1 MGEPVS
7 APEPAG
13 GPTTPHPTRATA
25 RLGGATTPGGGVR
38 PAGGAEPAGGAQPA
52 AGSAAGV
59 AGTATAVPG
68 SGSDPGT
75 VTGWEPVARQATY
88 EAGSGPRPR
97 TGSRPG
103 EDPRRRPP
111 PLGTR
116 GFAGALGVSRVA
128 VREAVG
134 VLKALG
140 VARTT
145 TRFRPRRAGPSSAPG
160 RPTPW
165 PGSSSLHVLLASV
178 RARGRG
184 PGARIALER
193 ESARLAAAHALA
205 PDWAAMRT
213 HLDVMAGEQVTV
225 AEFNEHDTAFHVA
238 IARASG
244 NPLVTEMTIALRQAM
259 RGTLLDRLSALPT
272 SGPPSS
278 GSAASTTAS
287 TTPSRRRRRLGRRP
301 RRGAHIHDFYADLTG

>member
-1 MGEPVS
+1 MS
-7 APEPAG
+7 APKAPAG
-13 GPTTPHPTRATA
+13 GPTTPQPTRATA
-25 RLGGATTPGGGVR
+25 RLGGATAPGGGVR
-38 PAGGAEPAGGAQPA
+38 PAGGAEPGGGAQPA

-59 AGTATAVPG
+59 AGSATAAPG

-88 EAGSGPRPR
+88 ELVLDRVREQLAAGRIRAGDRLPSER
-97 TGSRPG
+97 
-103 EDPRRRPP
+103 E
-111 PLGTR
+111 L
-116 GFAGALGVSRVA
+116 AGALGVSRVA

-140 VARTT
+140 VARTAT
-145 TRFRPRRAGPSSAPG
+145 GSGPDAGTFLHAGPADALA
-160 RPTPW
+160 RLIE
-165 PGSSSLHVLLASV
+165 LHVLLASV
-178 RARGRG
+178 ETADVVR
-184 PGARIALER
+184 ARIALER

-259 RGTLLDRLSALPT
+259 RGTLLDRLSALPDFRAT
-272 SGPPSS
+272 Q
-278 GSAASTTAS
+278 
-287 TTPSRRRRRLGRRP
+287 RRLCREHDGIHDALRA
-301 RRGAHIHDFYADLTG
+301 GDGAWAADLVEAHIHDFYADLTG